1 MGKTPSRTLID
12 TGPLVAILRH
22 DDAHHQDC
30 KRTFAS
36 HTDPFITCW
45 PVVTEVVWL
54 LGQHCAA
61 INMLFSFFDEQILAI
76 SSLNEASPS
85 WFSQFFAKYA
95 NLKPDFADAAVIY
108 LAQREAISTIFTLDR
123 RDFAVYRDQDGRPF
137 HLLPELL

>member
-1 MGKTPSRTLID
+1 LGRTTSRTLID

-30 KRTFAS
+30 KAIFAS
-36 HTDPFITCW
+36 HSDPFITCW

-54 LGQHCAA
+54 LGQHRAA
-61 INMLFSFFDEQILAI
+61 ISMLFRFFDEQILTI

-85 WFSQFFAKYA
+85 WFSQFFHKYA

-123 RDFAVYRDQDGRPF
+123 CDFALYRDRDGRPF